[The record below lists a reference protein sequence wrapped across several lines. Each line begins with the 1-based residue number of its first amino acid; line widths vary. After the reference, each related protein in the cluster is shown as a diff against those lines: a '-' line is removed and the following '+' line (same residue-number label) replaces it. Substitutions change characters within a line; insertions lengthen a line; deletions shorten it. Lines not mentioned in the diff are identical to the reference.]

1 MPYNPEKYQQN
12 KAKAYESLKRWRDK
26 QGEEF
31 KLKTKAVVLQAVHK
45 HYENNRDKV
54 LEYKKNYY
62 QTVIKPRREAAKAL
76 LQLSV
81 NLEEENI
88 ES

>member
-12 KAKAYESLKRWRDK
+12 KQKAYENLKRWRAK

-31 KLKTKAVVLQAVHK
+31 RIKTNQQVLAAVHK

-62 QTVIKPRREAAKAL
+62 QSVIKPRREAAKAL
-76 LQLSV
+76 LLLS
-81 NLEEENI
+81 EEEKI